1 MGRSSGVWGGRA
13 ARTGRGVKD
22 GARVS
27 AWEPGTWPGT
37 GAPGGGSP
45 YHRAMASTPPPR
57 KPSIR
62 DVAELAG
69 VSLGSASRVI
79 NEAANVTP
87 ELRQRVMAAIAQLG
101 YRPNHA
107 AQSLRLRS
115 TRTIGCMLTDVANPL
130 YAKLFHA
137 MEERFRKAG
146 YVVLLAN
153 SLNSAEREI
162 DILATFRDRGMDGVI
177 VAPGNERH
185 AQVVQALDGLEIPT
199 VILDRDMAAGRDRV
213 LFDHVPGMRS
223 VVSYLVQQGH
233 RQIGLVVTQSA
244 ARPMRRRLEGFRAGL
259 AAHGLKLNEDL
270 VLRLPT
276 AMSPSFSGV
285 SLLLRRADRP
295 TALIAMGT
303 NILNEALNAITT
315 QRLRIPEDIS
325 VVAIGDPD
333 FARSYTPPISSLRID
348 LDRAAEEA
356 VTLLLDRIE
365 HRGAAAARSVK
376 VAADFILRQSCG
388 PAPGVVP
395 AQA

>member
-1 MGRSSGVWGGRA
+1 MPPPPPP
-13 ARTGRGVKD
+13 
-22 GARVS
+22 S
-27 AWEPGTWPGT
+27 A
-37 GAPGGGSP
+37 
-45 YHRAMASTPPPR
+45 PR

-62 DVAELAG
+62 DVAERAG

-79 NEAANVTP
+79 NSAATVTP
-87 ELRQRVMAAIAQLG
+87 ALRERVTAAIAELG

-115 TRTIGCMLTDVANPL
+115 THTIGCMLTDVANPL

-153 SLNSAEREI
+153 SLNSPEREI
-162 DILATFRDRGMDGVI
+162 DILATFRARGMDGVVI
-177 VAPGNERH
+177 APGNERH
-185 AQVVQALDGLEIPT
+185 AQVVQAVESFEIPT
-199 VILDRDMAAGRDRV
+199 VILDRDMAADRDRV
-213 LFDHVPGMRS
+213 LFDHLPGMRA
-223 VVSYLVQQGH
+223 VVSYLAQLGH
-233 RQIGLVVTQSA
+233 RHIALVVAQSA
-244 ARPMRRRLEGFRAGL
+244 SRPMRRRLEGYRAGL
-259 AAHGLKLNEDL
+259 LAHGLALQEDL

-276 AMSPSFSGV
+276 AMSSSFSAV
-285 SLLLRRADRP
+285 SLLLRRPDRP

-333 FARSYTPPISSLRID
+333 FARSYTPPISSLRMD
-348 LDRAAEEA
+348 LERAAEEA

-365 HRGAAAARSVK
+365 NRSATAPRSVK

-388 PAPGVVP
+388 PAPVTLS
-395 AQA
+395 ASA